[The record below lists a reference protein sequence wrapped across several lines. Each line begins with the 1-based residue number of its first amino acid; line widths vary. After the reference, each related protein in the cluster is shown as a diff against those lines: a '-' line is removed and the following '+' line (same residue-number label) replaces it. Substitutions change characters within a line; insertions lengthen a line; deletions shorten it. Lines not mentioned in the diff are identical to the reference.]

1 MAKEWNADDQVF
13 FLNILT
19 TAEQWNFFVIVGGT
33 QISLLVDY
41 ARVVLTTEALSLQI
55 LPDFRDLRQEFRHG
69 LVKLMF
75 LTMRMQIVINY
86 LFIVCI

>member
-41 ARVVLTTEALSLQI
+41 ARVLSTYYGSIISANTSRLQGLTPGIPPWSGKVNVFDNANANC
-55 LPDFRDLRQEFRHG
+55 D
-69 LVKLMF
+69 
-75 LTMRMQIVINY
+75 
-86 LFIVCI
+86 